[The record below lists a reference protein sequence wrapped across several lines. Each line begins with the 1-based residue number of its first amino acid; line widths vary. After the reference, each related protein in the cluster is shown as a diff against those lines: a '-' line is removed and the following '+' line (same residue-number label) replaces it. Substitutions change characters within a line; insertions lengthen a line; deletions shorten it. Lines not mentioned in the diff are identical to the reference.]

1 MNKGIFSLLIYI
13 IIAVIYVMVLSSCAR
28 GLTPSQ
34 AANGA
39 KCGQYVR

>member
-1 MNKGIFSLLIYI
+1 MNKGIFSLVVYL
-13 IIAVIYVMVLSSCAR
+13 IIAAIYLVLISSCAR